1 MAGSTAYGE
10 ITKCVQAR
18 VFSRPTIQSNV
29 IGVVPRGTQ
38 VMIVNRDRNSDYFYK
53 VVTSDGRRGYCMRVF
68 IDVMADYTK
77 SQIDEAT
84 SE

>member
-1 MAGSTAYGE
+1 MAGTTAYGE

-29 IGVVPRGTQ
+29 IGVIPRGTQ
-38 VMIVNRDRNSDYFYK
+38 VMIVNRDRSSDYFYK

-68 IDVMADYTK
+68 IDVTADYSK
-77 SQIDEAT
+77 QSDEVA

>member
-18 VFSRPTIQSNV
+18 MFSRPTIQSD
-29 IGVVPRGTQ
+29 VVGSIPRGTQ
-38 VMIVNRDRNSDYFYK
+38 VMVIDRGRKSDYFYK
-53 VVTSDGRRGYCMRVF
+53 VVTSDGKRGFCMRVF
-68 IDVMADYTK
+68 VNVIADYTK
-77 SQIDEAT
+77 TESNKAA